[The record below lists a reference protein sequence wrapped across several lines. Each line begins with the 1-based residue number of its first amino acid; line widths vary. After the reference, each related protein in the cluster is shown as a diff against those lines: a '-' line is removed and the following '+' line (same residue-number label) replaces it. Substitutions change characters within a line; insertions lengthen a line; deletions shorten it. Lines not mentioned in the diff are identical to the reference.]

1 MSTPDS
7 TVSDDLYVLLEVE
20 RTASEA
26 EIKASYRK
34 LALKFHPDRN
44 RGVPGAAEH
53 FKKLA
58 TAYAVL
64 SDPNQRRFYDL
75 SCKDGSGGS
84 VAGLHGMQPIDVNE
98 MNGFGR
104 MLGCVLVISAH
115 FQLSLA
121 YVCMYA
127 VVRYLQTGMGGTN
140 VKDLPVGMEM
150 SGKVDKQEGHFF
162 RVAITD
168 RIVESGFVM
177 TCRSIAKNKFKLIL
191 FDKDGSVRSV
201 QESDTRAKHTSAD
214 MFLTRLELMDTDDT
228 FKCLSEQEQT
238 LPEVFHRLKTL
249 ERIQT
254 PALDAGTHLFCVY
267 GDNWFSALHYVIQ
280 CLPIEPDTVESI
292 QHVEQDLLRTKLEL
306 DAYQAEFTAAQKAFE
321 AAVAKA
327 DGLDKRTKG
336 LMATRRAAYDDFLSV
351 AALPYKDMN
360 RKPGAQDEAAGTFAS
375 IWNRFSVQ
383 AAPPPGACKRDDA
396 WSNTVIRYGQTG
408 SGKTHT
414 MTGFLTDM
422 GRDLMA
428 LSSSIEM
435 TAVELVGSKCVDLLH
450 DRKKVLICES
460 EEDQTIHLVHSASKV
475 ATSVPELLALFHEAV
490 SRRATESTQANTVS
504 SRSHLIVFLKLVGAG
519 PPSDGGQMVLLDLAG
534 RYSTTTTN
542 HCTSERK
549 EDQYTN
555 DKQRQQET
563 IETNMSHLAL
573 KQCLL
578 AKEQNGHVPYRNSAL
593 TRILKNSLWATHKA
607 CQAAIVVTAS
617 PIPADTEHTL
627 CSLVNARRMVEVN
640 PTVAQSVL
648 EIVETSDARQV
659 KLFKTFSHVEIQ
671 AWLGRVSKGALQ
683 AYVDNIKPA
692 ITGAAMLRLPPAR
705 LAQLC
710 NGHTG
715 HAKLLQHAIKE
726 VIAKEQE
733 DKARE
738 RDMRRAN
745 HAKNGE
751 DLRSKFIEFDCDD
764 ETQQFLDSCF
774 DTGVYHMITSMLST
788 VLNVFYS
795 VTDTNG
801 MLNRTLPGGILSH
814 GANQDTRVCRGANVR
829 LLPRPSRASVELPR
843 WTLRRCVMN
852 PQHLSSPSIGKL
864 LDIGAGDGNVT
875 AKLATFVDTVYATEV
890 SMPMVRA
897 LNAKGFK

>member
-75 SCKDGSGGS
+75 SCKDGSGG
-84 VAGLHGMQPIDVNE
+84 N
-98 MNGFGR
+98 
-104 MLGCVLVISAH
+104 
-115 FQLSLA
+115 
-121 YVCMYA
+121 
-127 VVRYLQTGMGGTN
+127 LQTGMGGTN

-162 RVAITD
+162 RVAITE
-168 RIVESGFVM
+168 RMVESGFVM

-292 QHVEQDLLRTKLEL
+292 QHVEQDLLRTKVEL

-383 AAPPPGACKRDDA
+383 AAPPPGACKRD
-396 WSNTVIRYGQTG
+396 
-408 SGKTHT
+408 
-414 MTGFLTDM
+414 
-422 GRDLMA
+422 
-428 LSSSIEM
+428 
-435 TAVELVGSKCVDLLH
+435 
-450 DRKKVLICES
+450 
-460 EEDQTIHLVHSASKV
+460 
-475 ATSVPELLALFHEAV
+475 
-490 SRRATESTQANTVS
+490 
-504 SRSHLIVFLKLVGAG
+504 
-519 PPSDGGQMVLLDLAG
+519 
-534 RYSTTTTN
+534 
-542 HCTSERK
+542 
-549 EDQYTN
+549 
-555 DKQRQQET
+555 
-563 IETNMSHLAL
+563 
-573 KQCLL
+573 
-578 AKEQNGHVPYRNSAL
+578 
-593 TRILKNSLWATHKA
+593 
-607 CQAAIVVTAS
+607 
-617 PIPADTEHTL
+617 
-627 CSLVNARRMVEVN
+627 
-640 PTVAQSVL
+640 
-648 EIVETSDARQV
+648 
-659 KLFKTFSHVEIQ
+659 
-671 AWLGRVSKGALQ
+671 
-683 AYVDNIKPA
+683 
-692 ITGAAMLRLPPAR
+692 
-705 LAQLC
+705 
-710 NGHTG
+710 
-715 HAKLLQHAIKE
+715 
-726 VIAKEQE
+726 
-733 DKARE
+733 
-738 RDMRRAN
+738 
-745 HAKNGE
+745 
-751 DLRSKFIEFDCDD
+751 EF
-764 ETQQFLDSCF
+764 
-774 DTGVYHMITSMLST
+774 
-788 VLNVFYS
+788 
-795 VTDTNG
+795 
-801 MLNRTLPGGILSH
+801 
-814 GANQDTRVCRGANVR
+814 
-829 LLPRPSRASVELPR
+829 
-843 WTLRRCVMN
+843 
-852 PQHLSSPSIGKL
+852 
-864 LDIGAGDGNVT
+864 
-875 AKLATFVDTVYATEV
+875 
-890 SMPMVRA
+890 
-897 LNAKGFK
+897 

>member
-1 MSTPDS
+1 M
-7 TVSDDLYVLLEVE
+7 
-20 RTASEA
+20 
-26 EIKASYRK
+26 
-34 LALKFHPDRN
+34 RN
-44 RGVPGAAEH
+44 
-53 FKKLA
+53 
-58 TAYAVL
+58 
-64 SDPNQRRFYDL
+64 Q
-75 SCKDGSGGS
+75 
-84 VAGLHGMQPIDVNE
+84 
-98 MNGFGR
+98 
-104 MLGCVLVISAH
+104 
-115 FQLSLA
+115 
-121 YVCMYA
+121 
-127 VVRYLQTGMGGTN
+127 
-140 VKDLPVGMEM
+140 
-150 SGKVDKQEGHFF
+150 VD
-162 RVAITD
+162 
-168 RIVESGFVM
+168 
-177 TCRSIAKNKFKLIL
+177 
-191 FDKDGSVRSV
+191 
-201 QESDTRAKHTSAD
+201 DTR
-214 MFLTRLELMDTDDT
+214 
-228 FKCLSEQEQT
+228 
-238 LPEVFHRLKTL
+238 
-249 ERIQT
+249 
-254 PALDAGTHLFCVY
+254 
-267 GDNWFSALHYVIQ
+267 NN
-280 CLPIEPDTVESI
+280 
-292 QHVEQDLLRTKLEL
+292 
-306 DAYQAEFTAAQKAFE
+306 
-321 AAVAKA
+321 
-327 DGLDKRTKG
+327 LDKRTARTRHAEWFKKG
-336 LMATRRAAYDDFLSV
+336 INQLRTEYLARAPVDPQPFLHAVQVFARIRPMLEHEVRRGEYTTISCVGQSTVAVHNCLMKPDMVHKYIDTHAHEFSRVFDESTPTSTVYEVVAQPLVQHVLS
-351 AALPYKDMN
+351 
-360 RKPGAQDEAAGTFAS
+360 GGE
-375 IWNRFSVQ
+375 SV
-383 AAPPPGACKRDDA
+383 CMM
-396 WSNTVIRYGQTG
+396 YGQTG

-534 RYSTTTTN
+534 
-542 HCTSERK
+542 SERK

-745 HAKNGE
+745 HAK
-751 DLRSKFIEFDCDD
+751 K
-764 ETQQFLDSCF
+764 
-774 DTGVYHMITSMLST
+774 
-788 VLNVFYS
+788 
-795 VTDTNG
+795 
-801 MLNRTLPGGILSH
+801 
-814 GANQDTRVCRGANVR
+814 
-829 LLPRPSRASVELPR
+829 
-843 WTLRRCVMN
+843 
-852 PQHLSSPSIGKL
+852 
-864 LDIGAGDGNVT
+864 
-875 AKLATFVDTVYATEV
+875 
-890 SMPMVRA
+890 
-897 LNAKGFK
+897 

>member
-1 MSTPDS
+1 MHRTARTRHAEWFKKGINQLRTEYLARAPVDPQPFLHAYIDTHAHEFSRVFDESTPTS
-7 TVSDDLYVLLEVE
+7 TVYEVV
-20 RTASEA
+20 AQP
-26 EIKASYRK
+26 
-34 LALKFHPDRN
+34 LVQH
-44 RGVPGAAEH
+44 
-53 FKKLA
+53 
-58 TAYAVL
+58 VL
-64 SDPNQRRFYDL
+64 S
-75 SCKDGSGGS
+75 
-84 VAGLHGMQPIDVNE
+84 
-98 MNGFGR
+98 
-104 MLGCVLVISAH
+104 
-115 FQLSLA
+115 
-121 YVCMYA
+121 
-127 VVRYLQTGMGGTN
+127 
-140 VKDLPVGMEM
+140 
-150 SGKVDKQEGHFF
+150 
-162 RVAITD
+162 
-168 RIVESGFVM
+168 
-177 TCRSIAKNKFKLIL
+177 
-191 FDKDGSVRSV
+191 
-201 QESDTRAKHTSAD
+201 
-214 MFLTRLELMDTDDT
+214 
-228 FKCLSEQEQT
+228 
-238 LPEVFHRLKTL
+238 
-249 ERIQT
+249 
-254 PALDAGTHLFCVY
+254 
-267 GDNWFSALHYVIQ
+267 
-280 CLPIEPDTVESI
+280 
-292 QHVEQDLLRTKLEL
+292 
-306 DAYQAEFTAAQKAFE
+306 
-321 AAVAKA
+321 
-327 DGLDKRTKG
+327 
-336 LMATRRAAYDDFLSV
+336 
-351 AALPYKDMN
+351 
-360 RKPGAQDEAAGTFAS
+360 
-375 IWNRFSVQ
+375 
-383 AAPPPGACKRDDA
+383 
-396 WSNTVIRYGQTG
+396 
-408 SGKTHT
+408 
-414 MTGFLTDM
+414 
-422 GRDLMA
+422 
-428 LSSSIEM
+428 
-435 TAVELVGSKCVDLLH
+435 DLLH

-534 RYSTTTTN
+534 
-542 HCTSERK
+542 SERK

-726 VIAKEQE
+726 HEE
-733 DKARE
+733 PLHDE
-738 RDMRRAN
+738 CS
-745 HAKNGE
+745 GE

-774 DTGVYHMITSMLST
+774 NTGVNHMITSMLST

-814 GANQDTRVCRGANVR
+814 GANQDTRACRGANVR
-829 LLPRPSRASVELPR
+829 LLPRPSRAFVELPR
-843 WTLRRCVMN
+843 WTLRRYVIN
-852 PQHLSSPSIGKL
+852 LQHLPSPSIGKL